1 MAEATTHGLRR
12 VSDDEVW
19 SHLKTL
25 FLGALALFLVNIA
38 LGFMNAVTAGDLP
51 RWQTL
56 THLHG
61 GAIGWITL
69 SVIGIGI
76 WLVTGGREVSAAYAS
91 RVHTLVWAGII
102 VFAGYIASFGISFY
116 LFGNAMYL
124 LPVFGTA
131 AALVIWVATAFVL
144 TEIRRVPVV
153 TTTHL
158 MVTGGLIVA
167 SVGALLGVFAGLEQA
182 LGHFLPIEEGEIVS
196 VHRGPME
203 IYVLILGAGLVE
215 WIALNESAE
224 SWGYLG
230 MAQAVLW
237 GIAALS
243 LPVGI
248 FIGVMPLVI
257 IGFMIGILA
266 FPLLFAVRMGW
277 RALLTNPLEQ
287 GVDAWGF
294 FGTIGLIAFPI
305 LFFTLGETDAAW
317 GLPVVFHI
325 FFVGMMTNLLF
336 GVLSAAT
343 EDARSLHA
351 LAEPTAMWGLNLGLV
366 VFIATRIALD
376 TRLGAAVMGLAVLV
390 GVAEMMFRLTDQSAG
405 RRQEREPLG
414 AVEA

>member
-1 MAEATTHGLRR
+1 VTVTEATAHGLRR
-12 VSDDEVW
+12 VAEDEVW

-243 LPVGI
+243 S
-248 FIGVMPLVI
+248 
-257 IGFMIGILA
+257 
-266 FPLLFAVRMGW
+266 
-277 RALLTNPLEQ
+277 
-287 GVDAWGF
+287 
-294 FGTIGLIAFPI
+294 
-305 LFFTLGETDAAW
+305 
-317 GLPVVFHI
+317 
-325 FFVGMMTNLLF
+325 
-336 GVLSAAT
+336 LSGSSS
-343 EDARSLHA
+343 ESC
-351 LAEPTAMWGLNLGLV
+351 P
-366 VFIATRIALD
+366 
-376 TRLGAAVMGLAVLV
+376 
-390 GVAEMMFRLTDQSAG
+390 S
-405 RRQEREPLG
+405 
-414 AVEA
+414 